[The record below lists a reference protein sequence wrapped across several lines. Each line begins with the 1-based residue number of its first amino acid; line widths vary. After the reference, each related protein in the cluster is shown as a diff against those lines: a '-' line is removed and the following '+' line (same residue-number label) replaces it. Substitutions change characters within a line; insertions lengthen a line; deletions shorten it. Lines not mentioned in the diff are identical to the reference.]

1 MTIRPHLSLTV
12 SALGLRTLHHGRT
25 CGLGRPPAF
34 LSEDIG
40 SLLKGGA
47 KVCQQQ
53 LVNEVLAPLVTEFAL
68 NLGREVATP
77 LQRGFNAGLLDR
89 VQAVELRIRS
99 SPSPDSHGCT
109 SLSPQCRV
117 HDLRLVSDTVCK
129 IETPHLHSSRRCC
142 ITATSCRL
150 RTDVR
155 VHC

>member
-1 MTIRPHLSLTV
+1 V

-53 LVNEVLAPLVTEFAL
+53 LVEVLAPLVTEFAL
-68 NLGREVATP
+68 NLGREGATP
-77 LQRGFNAGLLDR
+77 IQRAFDGSLLDR

-99 SPSPDSHGCT
+99 SPSLTVMADLPK
-109 SLSPQCRV
+109 SPV
-117 HDLRLVSDTVCK
+117 SGSRL
-129 IETPHLHSSRRCC
+129 TPFFGH
-142 ITATSCRL
+142 I
-150 RTDVR
+150 VQN
-155 VHC
+155 

>member
-1 MTIRPHLSLTV
+1 M

-47 KVCQQQ
+47 KVCQRQ

-68 NLGREVATP
+68 NLGREGATP

-89 VQAVELRIRS
+89 VQAVELRIRVQAVELRIRS
-99 SPSPDSHGCT
+99 SPSPDIH
-109 SLSPQCRV
+109 
-117 HDLRLVSDTVCK
+117 
-129 IETPHLHSSRRCC
+129 RC
-142 ITATSCRL
+142 
-150 RTDVR
+150 
-155 VHC
+155 

>member
-1 MTIRPHLSLTV
+1 M

-68 NLGREVATP
+68 NLGREGATP
-77 LQRGFNAGLLDR
+77 IQRAFDGSLLDR

-99 SPSPDSHGCT
+99 VLPLTVMADLPKSPVTGS
-109 SLSPQCRV
+109 
-117 HDLRLVSDTVCK
+117 RL
-129 IETPHLHSSRRCC
+129 TPFFGH
-142 ITATSCRL
+142 I
-150 RTDVR
+150 VQN
-155 VHC
+155 